1 MPICKNCHRT
11 IQKFDKDICP
21 YCGTENPIE
30 DNYVTKDVTGFIKSS
45 HSNEELYKSKSRKTA
60 GFLCLLLGYFGIH
73 NFYLGYIKK
82 GVLELILSLA
92 IIGGVGSALFFLLE
106 PLKNALAFLI
116 PFALVFVFYLL
127 ASIHYFKDDS
137 LMDVNGELLK

>member
-30 DNYVTKDVTGFIKSS
+30 DNYVTKDVTGFIKST
-45 HSNEELYKSKSRKTA
+45 HSNEELYKSKSRKTT
-60 GFLCLLLGYFGIH
+60 GFLCFFLGYLGCH
-73 NFYLGYIKK
+73 NFYLGYTKK
-82 GVLELILSLA
+82 GIIELLCSLVLV
-92 IIGGVGSALFFLLE
+92 GGAGSALFFLVE
-106 PLKNALAFLI
+106 PFKNALAFLI
-116 PFALVFVFYLL
+116 PFAVVFLFYVI

-137 LMDVNGELLK
+137 LTDVNGELLK

>member
-30 DNYVTKDVTGFIKSS
+30 DNYVTKDVTGFINSM
-45 HSNEELYKSKSRKTA
+45 HSGEELYKSKSRKTT
-60 GFLCLLLGYFGIH
+60 GFLCLLLGYLGIH

-82 GVLELILSLA
+82 GIIDLLLSLL
-92 IIGGVGSALFFLLE
+92 IIAGAGSALFFLVE
-106 PLKNALAFLI
+106 PLKNVFAYLI
-116 PFALVFVFYLL
+116 PFALVFLFFVLN
-127 ASIHYFKDDS
+127 SIHYFKDDS
-137 LMDVNGELLK
+137 LMDANGELLK